1 MCPHFLWPPNPTAIL
16 ASLLLKSAYF
26 TVVGLCSAFSSIPL
40 HPDSEYLF
48 TFVDKTIHLEV

>member
-16 ASLLLKSAYF
+16 ASLLLKSADF
-26 TVVGLCSAFSSIPL
+26 TVAGLCSAFSSIPL

-48 TFVDKTIHLEV
+48 TFL